1 MTRVLVID
9 DDLCVGTAIQTIL
22 DGEGC
27 AAVHALDAC
36 TGIEMFE
43 SSHFDL
49 VIVDIFM
56 PGINGLEAITVFRD
70 RAATIPIV
78 AMSGF
83 RFRDAPNGGPDFLG
97 LAVAAG
103 AMVGLRKPFTPHQLM
118 VAVHGSLGARSSH
131 IHRVEM
137 KIKNR
142 DHYDAVELCPLQH
155 SDESASHQRYGRKL
169 QSASD

>member
-1 MTRVLVID
+1 
-9 DDLCVGTAIQTIL
+9 
-22 DGEGC
+22 
-27 AAVHALDAC
+27 
-36 TGIEMFE
+36 MFRE
-43 SSHFDL
+43 
-49 VIVDIFM
+49 
-56 PGINGLEAITVFRD
+56 

-83 RFRDAPNGGPDFLG
+83 RFRDAPNSGPDFLG

-137 KIKNR
+137 KLKIGIITMRSSYARFSTPTNPR
-142 DHYDAVELCPLQH
+142 PTDDTADSFSPRQT
-155 SDESASHQRYGRKL
+155 DSASAALRRAVDDASAAMAHELREPLTALLLYLHEIKQRCDV
-169 QSASD
+169 SDGIGVAPDRWVRW